1 MARLGG
7 VGTLSVTAAAVVAG
21 LVLLQA
27 GGAASGSP
35 SVPSSTAAEG
45 AVPTTDPTST
55 TSTSTTPTST
65 ISSGTSSVSPATFAA
80 PPVAVPATMSTRRVT
95 VGPNGFGHLSGSCP
109 TVDGVVLGPV
119 EVWVVGDQVVRIDT
133 GITGTDW
140 TYDWRAPA
148 TADPI
153 ALQVWCGDPTA
164 AGLGFP
170 SDQEVAVVFVAQ
182 QQATTTVAAGDG
194 GSGTPDPL
202 PGTA

>member
-7 VGTLSVTAAAVVAG
+7 VGALSVTAALGVAG
-21 LVLLQA
+21 FVLSQT

-45 AVPTTDPTST
+45 AVPTTGPGVT
-55 TSTSTTPTST
+55 T
-65 ISSGTSSVSPATFAA
+65 TSSVSPATVAA
-80 PPVAVPATMSTRRVT
+80 RPVAVPATMTTRHVT

-109 TVDGVVLGPV
+109 SVDGVVLGPV

-140 TYDWRAPA
+140 TYDWQAPS

-153 ALQVWCGDPTA
+153 ALHVWCGDPTA

-170 SDQEVAVVFVAQ
+170 SDQEVVVVFVA

-194 GSGTPDPL
+194 GSGALEPL